1 MSDSDSSGELVLP
14 APTLL
19 HVDPDNTIRILLAT
33 DNHVGYLER
42 DPIRGQDSINTF
54 REILQLAVK
63 HDVSILLAMYGGR
76 AIRNATLNPLPV
88 DFILLAGDLFHENRP
103 SRDCL
108 YQVIGLLRQ
117 YTMGDKPI
125 QVELLSDPNEGKAAS
140 YDFPAIN
147 YEDPNLNVA
156 IPVFSIH
163 GNHDDPQGAGT
174 EGALCALDVLSA
186 SGLINY
192 MGKFDLPLS
201 EADAQTEGIAIRPV
215 LLRKG
220 VTHLGLYG
228 VGNVKDQRMHFEL
241 RSNRVRMYMPRN
253 RDDWFNILLLHQNRV
268 RHGPQESVPEGM
280 FDDSVD
286 LVVWGHEH
294 DCQIVPQ
301 PVTGKPYY
309 ITQPGS
315 SIATSLADGESIEK
329 HVALLQIQGKQ
340 FEIKPIPLRTVRP
353 FVLEDVVLSE
363 AAEEEGFELNDQIAV
378 SKFLKSRVNAL
389 IDQANKLWDDRNARA
404 VEDGDEPLPH
414 MLPLVRLKVDTTGVS
429 EMSNP
434 IRFGQEFQGR
444 IANPRDV
451 LVFHRAKRTTR
462 SSKVT
467 IDQPELSIDD
477 PDLSA
482 TEKLSKVRMQ
492 TLVKEYLAA
501 QELQLLGEAGMSDAI
516 QIFVEKDDSH
526 AIQTHVTA
534 ALKALMKG
542 VQANGEVD
550 EGDLD
555 NVLVKIK
562 EQHETEYAERN
573 RAGQTAKGKGKAR
586 ADDSDNAS
594 VDSMMMEVDG
604 GGSDV
609 DFDND
614 RDLGA
619 PPPPKKAKR
628 AVATKAPAKKA
639 PTKGRGKKVVESEG
653 EEAIDLDSIEDD
665 DEEPAPK
672 PAKRTNRGAVLS
684 QPSKKPPAK
693 RGASSKAKDSTQ
705 STLTFGAS
713 GRTSTRA
720 AASRARGKMA
730 STASTST
737 YLRDCQF

>member
-1 MSDSDSSGELVLP
+1 MSDTGRDSVP
-14 APTLL
+14 PVPTLR
-19 HVDPDNTIRILLAT
+19 HADPDNTIRILLAT
-33 DNHVGYLER
+33 DNHIGYMER

-54 REILQLAVK
+54 KEILQLAVK
-63 HDVSILLAMYGGR
+63 HD
-76 AIRNATLNPLPV
+76 V

-140 YDFPAIN
+140 YDFPAVN

-156 IPVFSIH
+156 VPVFSIH
-163 GNHDDPQGAGT
+163 GNHDDPQGAGP

-201 EADAQTEGIAIRPV
+201 EADAQTAGIAIRPV

-220 VTHLGLYG
+220 ATYLSLYG
-228 VGNVKDQRMHFEL
+228 VGNVKDQRMHYEL

-253 RDDWFNILLLHQNRV
+253 RDEWFNILLLHQNRV

-294 DCQIVPQ
+294 DCRIVPE
-301 PVTGKPYY
+301 PVAGKPYY

-329 HVALLQIQGKQ
+329 HVALLHIQGKE
-340 FEIKPIPLRTVRP
+340 FEMKPIPLRTVRP

-389 IDQANKLWDDRNARA
+389 INQANKLWDDRNARA

-477 PDLSA
+477 PDLSI

-516 QIFVEKDDSH
+516 QMFVEKDDSH

-534 ALKALMKG
+534 ALRSLMKG

-555 NVLVKIK
+555 NVLVKVR

-573 RAGQTAKGKGKAR
+573 RTGKTAKGKGKAR
-586 ADDSDNAS
+586 EEESDNAS
-594 VDSMMMEVDG
+594 VDSMLMEVDG
-604 GGSDV
+604 GGSDA

-614 RDLGA
+614 EDLDA
-619 PPPPKKAKR
+619 PRPTKKAGPKR
-628 AVATKAPAKKA
+628 AAATKAPAKKA
-639 PTKGRGKKVVESEG
+639 PAKGRGKKVVESEG
-653 EEAIDLDSIEDD
+653 EEVIDLDSIEDV
-665 DEEPAPK
+665 DEEEPVPK
-672 PAKRTNRGAVLS
+672 PTKRTNRGAVLS
-684 QPSKKPPAK
+684 QPAKKPPAK
-693 RGASSKAKDSTQ
+693 RGATSKAKDSSQ
-705 STLTFGAS
+705 STLAFAQS
-713 GRTSTRA
+713 GRASTRA

-730 STASTST
+730 SAIDS
-737 YLRDCQF
+737 D

>member
-1 MSDSDSSGELVLP
+1 MSDTGRDSVP
-14 APTLL
+14 PVPTLR
-19 HVDPDNTIRILLAT
+19 HADPDNTIRILLAT
-33 DNHVGYLER
+33 DNHIGYMER

-54 REILQLAVK
+54 KEILQLAVK
-63 HDVSILLAMYGGR
+63 HD
-76 AIRNATLNPLPV
+76 V

-140 YDFPAIN
+140 YEFPAVN

-156 IPVFSIH
+156 VPVFSIH
-163 GNHDDPQGAGT
+163 GNHDDPQGAGP

-201 EADAQTEGIAIRPV
+201 EADAQTAGIAIRPV

-220 VTHLGLYG
+220 ATYLSLYG
-228 VGNVKDQRMHFEL
+228 VGNVKDQRMHYEL

-253 RDDWFNILLLHQNRV
+253 RDEWFNILLLHQNRV

-294 DCQIVPQ
+294 DCRIVPE
-301 PVTGKPYY
+301 PVAGKPYY

-329 HVALLQIQGKQ
+329 HVALLHIQGKE
-340 FEIKPIPLRTVRP
+340 FEMKPIPLRTVRP

-389 IDQANKLWDDRNARA
+389 INQANKLWDDRNARA

-477 PDLSA
+477 PDLSI

-516 QIFVEKDDSH
+516 QMFVEKDDSH

-534 ALKALMKG
+534 ALRSLMKG

-555 NVLVKIK
+555 NVLVKVR

-573 RAGQTAKGKGKAR
+573 RTGKTAKGKGKAR
-586 ADDSDNAS
+586 EEESDNAS
-594 VDSMMMEVDG
+594 VDSMLMEVDG
-604 GGSDV
+604 GGSDA

-614 RDLGA
+614 EDLDA
-619 PPPPKKAKR
+619 PRPTKKAGPKR
-628 AVATKAPAKKA
+628 AAATKAPAKKA
-639 PTKGRGKKVVESEG
+639 PAKGRGKKVVESEG
-653 EEAIDLDSIEDD
+653 EEVIDLDSIEDV
-665 DEEPAPK
+665 DEEEPVPK
-672 PAKRTNRGAVLS
+672 PTKRTNRGAVLS
-684 QPSKKPPAK
+684 QPAKKPPAK
-693 RGASSKAKDSTQ
+693 RGATSKAKDSSQ
-705 STLTFGAS
+705 STLAFAQS
-713 GRTSTRA
+713 GRASTRA

-730 STASTST
+730 STIDS
-737 YLRDCQF
+737 D

>member
-1 MSDSDSSGELVLP
+1 MSDVGRDSVPP
-14 APTLL
+14 APTLR
-19 HVDPDNTIRILLAT
+19 HADPDNTIRILLAT
-33 DNHVGYLER
+33 DNHIGYLER

-54 REILQLAVK
+54 KEILQLAVK
-63 HDVSILLAMYGGR
+63 HD
-76 AIRNATLNPLPV
+76 V

-108 YQVIGLLRQ
+108 YQV
-117 YTMGDKPI
+117 
-125 QVELLSDPNEGKAAS
+125 ELLSDPNEGKAES
-140 YDFPAIN
+140 YEFPAIN

-163 GNHDDPQGAGT
+163 GNHDDPQGAGP

-201 EADAQTEGIAIRPV
+201 EADAQTAGIAIRPV

-220 VTHLGLYG
+220 TTYLSLYG

-253 RDDWFNILLLHQNRV
+253 RDEWFNILLLHQNRV

-294 DCQIVPQ
+294 DCRIVPE
-301 PVTGKPYY
+301 PVAGKPYY

-329 HVALLQIQGKQ
+329 HVALLQIQGKE
-340 FEIKPIPLRTVRP
+340 FEMKPIPLRTVRP

-404 VEDGDEPLPH
+404 IEDGDEPLPH
-414 MLPLVRLKVDTTGVS
+414 MLPLVRLKVDTTG
-429 EMSNP
+429 
-434 IRFGQEFQGR
+434 FQGR

-477 PDLSA
+477 PELSI

-516 QIFVEKDDSH
+516 QMFVEKDDSH

-534 ALKALMKG
+534 ALRALMKG

-555 NVLVKIK
+555 DVLVKVR

-573 RAGQTAKGKGKAR
+573 RAGRTTKGKGKAR
-586 ADDSDNAS
+586 DEESDNAS
-594 VDSMMMEVDG
+594 VDSMLMEVDG
-604 GGSDV
+604 GGSDA

-614 RDLGA
+614 EDLDA
-619 PPPPKKAKR
+619 PPPTKKAGPKR
-628 AVATKAPAKKA
+628 AAATKAPAKKA
-639 PTKGRGKKVVESEG
+639 PAKGRGKKVVESEG
-653 EEAIDLDSIEDD
+653 EEIIDLDSIEDD
-665 DEEPAPK
+665 DEEEPVPK
-672 PAKRTNRGAVLS
+672 PTKRTNRGAVLS
-684 QPSKKPPAK
+684 QPAKKPPAK

-705 STLTFGAS
+705 STLTFVQS
-713 GRTSTRA
+713 GRASTRA

-737 YLRDCQF
+737 SCAIAKSDGDPD